1 MGDTTARNEKI
12 RLSTKSGAQWLGGRG
27 QGATSPSGINFV
39 GKIGKYVCLS
49 ENSENSN
56 ASKLQSSD

>member
-1 MGDTTARNEKI
+1 MAGG
-12 RLSTKSGAQWLGGRG
+12 GA
-27 QGATSPSGINFV
+27 GATAPGINFV
-39 GKIGKYVCLS
+39 GKIGKYVGLS